1 MKNILEEQNL
11 DKNLRLLII
20 QRVLYSRAKN
30 FKSLELLILVIS
42 IGISVLPIIPI
53 EYLRSYPEY
62 YFGSISTFCLV
73 ISLGIGKVSKSSQEK
88 AAEVQQ
94 QFDCSLFSLDYQP
107 VVDNE
112 EILKISDEAISKDGG
127 IKEQVRNWY
136 TDAISKFNFP
146 YSALACQQQNIGWN
160 ISLDKRY
167 LKFLFYSSFPFV
179 ISIIGSVFFI
189 WNEIKPLFYNGFG
202 NFYSFLVFSTAT
214 IKIPVSSAWSIR
226 NQIKEKEEF
235 IKDKHEIFSDI
246 SANSIECI
254 PYILKEIQSNIF
266 RFRKNHK
273 PIPDFFYKCY
283 KYREEARSRQ
293 RLE

>member
-11 DKNLRLLII
+11 EKNLRLLIV
-20 QRVLYSRAKN
+20 QRVLYSRTKN

-53 EYLRSYPEY
+53 EYLRNCPDY
-62 YFGSISTFCLV
+62 YFGLISTFFLV
-73 ISLGIGKVSKSSQEK
+73 TSLGIGQVSKSIQEK

-94 QFDCSLFSLDYQP
+94 QFDCSLFNLDYQP

-112 EILKISDEAISKDGG
+112 EILKISGEAITKDVG

-167 LKFLFYSSFPFV
+167 LKFLLYLLFLLIIFILF
-179 ISIIGSVFFI
+179 ISLI
-189 WNEIKPLFYNGFG
+189 WNEIKPLFYSGFG
-202 NFYSFLVFSTAT
+202 NCYNFLVFSAAI
-214 IKIPVSSAWSIR
+214 IKIPVSSALSIR

-235 IKDKHEIFSDI
+235 IKEKHEIFSDI
-246 SANSIECI
+246 NANSIECI

-273 PIPDFFYKCY
+273 PIPDFFYKFY

>member
-11 DKNLRLLII
+11 EKNLRLLIV

-30 FKSLELLILVIS
+30 LKSLELLILVIS
-42 IGISVLPIIPI
+42 ISISVLPIIPI
-53 EYLRSYPEY
+53 EYLRNYPDY
-62 YFGSISTFCLV
+62 YFGLISTFFLV
-73 ISLGIGKVSKSSQEK
+73 ISLGIGKVSKSTQEK

-94 QFDCSLFSLDYQP
+94 EFDCGLFNLNYQP

-112 EILKISDEAISKDGG
+112 EILKISDEAISKDRG

-160 ISLDKRY
+160 ISLSKRY
-167 LKFLFYSSFPFV
+167 LNFLLFLLFLLIIIIVGISFV
-179 ISIIGSVFFI
+179 
-189 WNEIKPLFYNGFG
+189 WNEIKPLFLSGFG
-202 NFYSFLVFSTAT
+202 NLYNFLVFSAAI
-214 IKIPVSSAWSIR
+214 IKTPVSSAWSTR
-226 NQIKEKEEF
+226 NEIKEKEEV
-235 IKDKHEIFSDI
+235 INEKHEIFSDI

-273 PIPDFFYKCY
+273 PIPDFFYKFY

>member
-11 DKNLRLLII
+11 DKNLRLLIV
-20 QRVLYSRAKN
+20 QRVLYSKSKR
-30 FKSLELLILVIS
+30 FKVLALIILFIS
-42 IGISVLPIIPI
+42 IVTSVFSIIPI
-53 EYLRSYPEY
+53 EFSMDYPEY
-62 YFGSISTFCLV
+62 YFGYISTFFLV
-73 ISLGIGKVSKSSQEK
+73 ISLGIGKVSKSIQEK

-94 QFDCSLFSLDYQP
+94 QFDCSLFNLDYQL

-112 EILKISDEAISKDGG
+112 EILNISDEAISKDRG

-160 ISLDKRY
+160 ISLSKRY
-167 LKFLFYSSFPFV
+167 SKFLLFLLFLLMIIIVAIGFV
-179 ISIIGSVFFI
+179 
-189 WNEIKPLFYNGFG
+189 WNEIKPLFYSGFG
-202 NFYSFLVFSTAT
+202 NFYNFLVFSAAI
-214 IKIPVSSAWSIR
+214 IKTPVSSAWSTR
-226 NQIKEKEEF
+226 NEIKEKEEF
-235 IKDKHEIFSDI
+235 IKEKHEVFSDI